1 MSKVQTWHEMKPAR
15 QTWPQRWSQ
24 IKSSGK
30 FSDKPLQLYL
40 LLDAAQKR
48 DLLALVPESGAEA
61 LFAFTRSTKE
71 GKVSP
76 WLVHLG
82 RHGQSLKKPQQ
93 DLLNAVLDVVQASPC
108 ATLLASECEM
118 AVLIA
123 HLRRAMDPKM
133 PDKDSSYLAFWD
145 PAVLAVLLGQ
155 RDLDTQSRIEPVL
168 KSAQSRALLGPIA
181 RWWCWS
187 RSGRLH
193 EYAVSDFTELS
204 ASMSMPLPLPL
215 QLSAAQ
221 VEALVQ
227 GNVPDLLIYFVN
239 LNQVHLRDKLPP
251 LAMHWFVRQQLVF
264 ARRYGLTGTRDL
276 LNYLCLALIGGA
288 RVDQIPEVAELL
300 AKVKARKLSFDNF
313 MDEVAPKLD
322 GKDLAEP
329 QVLMAANGLPLTENQ
344 LPR

>member
-1 MSKVQTWHEMKPAR
+1 MSKVQTWHEVKPAR
-15 QTWPQRWSQ
+15 KTWPQRWAEVNA
-24 IKSSGK
+24 SGK
-30 FSDKPLQLYL
+30 SGDKPLNLYL
-40 LLDAAQKR
+40 LLDAAQSR

-82 RHGQSLKKPQQ
+82 RSGQPLKKPQQ
-93 DLLNAVLDVVQASPC
+93 NLLNAVLDVVQARPC
-108 ATLLASECEM
+108 ATLLATECEM
-118 AVLIA
+118 AVLLA

-155 RDLDTQSRIEPVL
+155 SDLDTQSRIEPVL
-168 KSAQSRALLGPIA
+168 QPAQSRALLGPIA

-193 EYAVSDFTELS
+193 EYAAADFSET
-204 ASMSMPLPLPL
+204 AAPLPL

-221 VEALVQ
+221 VDALVQ
-227 GNVPDLLIYFVN
+227 GNVPDLLIYYVN
-239 LNQVHLRDKLPP
+239 LNQPHLRDKLPP
-251 LAMHWFVRQQLVF
+251 LAMYWFVRQQIVF

-276 LNYLCLALIGGA
+276 LNYVCLALIAGA

-300 AKVKARKLSFDNF
+300 ARVKSRQLKFDQF
-313 MDEVAPKLD
+313 MDEVGSKLE
-322 GKDLAEP
+322 GKALAKP
-329 QVLMAANGLPLTENQ
+329 QVLTAANGLPLLEGQ
-344 LPR
+344 LPL